1 MRVITFATIFLSSLF
16 ATSVNAQES
25 EITLKPT
32 VIFPGLIMLEGDGGF
47 FGGNVALLTGD
58 DAIILIDDGM
68 EPYGTLL
75 LSSINELSDRP
86 VDFVINTHVHGDHVG
101 ANRALHMTGA
111 TIVAHDNIRRRLQEQ
126 GWQDA
131 DGFRP
136 VEPDELPQVTFS
148 DAVTFHLNGQT
159 ARVLHVPHAHTD
171 GDSFI
176 HFSDSNVIHAGDV
189 MFNGLFPFIDLDSGG
204 SVPGYL
210 AAQRKVL
217 ALADNDTQIIPGH
230 GPLGSKA
237 DLLTAHEMLLD
248 ANARVKAMVDAGKS
262 EEEIVAENP
271 LADYHDDW
279 NWGFI
284 TTERM
289 TRTLYRSNSTEP
301 R

>member
-1 MRVITFATIFLSSLF
+1 MRVLTFATILILTLY
-16 ATSVNAQES
+16 ATSVSAQDS

-32 VIFPGLIMLEGDGGF
+32 VIFPGLTMLEGDGGF
-47 FGGNVALLTGD
+47 TGGNVSLLTGD
-58 DAIILIDDGM
+58 DAIILIDDGL
-68 EPYGTLL
+68 EPFGTLL
-75 LSSINELSDRP
+75 LSSINEHSDRP

-126 GWQDA
+126 GWQHA

-136 VEPDELPQVTFS
+136 AEPDELPQVTFS

-217 ALADNDTQIIPGH
+217 DLADKDTQIIPGH
-230 GPLGSKA
+230 GPMGSKA
-237 DLLTAHEMLLD
+237 DLQTAHEMLLD
-248 ANARVKAMVDAGKS
+248 ANARIKAMVDAGKT

-271 LADYHDDW
+271 LADYHDNW

-289 TRTLYRSNSTEP
+289 TRTLYRSNSTET